1 MTGHTPTALALGA
14 SQAATSHTPATLVT
28 YATTPPLCPYLSA
41 SYRTLDRHRRDPDA
55 FDRNAALRL
64 LRNNARDAARSYCRL
79 HRIPGPWRATFDD
92 AALDRLA
99 LALYAHWRLTCR

>member
-1 MTGHTPTALALGA
+1 MNSHTPATPPLGA
-14 SQAATSHTPATLVT
+14 PQDATSHTPANLAA

-41 SYRTLDRHRRDPDA
+41 SYRTLNRHRVRDA

-64 LRNNARDAARSYCRL
+64 LRNNARDAARNYCRL